1 MSISRTR
8 RSASRGWIGTA
19 MVALLFL
26 FAASLIADD
35 KDKKDEKKTTKV
47 VPAQHGAAPA
57 VQHQNQTPAVTPQ
70 NNAPAVQHHV
80 QNPAVTPQSSAPVY
94 QRQNQTP
101 AVTPQHNVPVYERQ
115 NQTPAVIHPNGPPAT
130 TPGVH
135 TPGVYQGNQTGHG
148 AYTGGAGG
156 AQVYHGPNHTEAH
169 FHANGQV
176 SVIHTSDR
184 TIYHSSLG
192 SRTVVANRPGGQVIV
207 AHGGG
212 FGYSQRPFVVQN
224 RTYVQRTYYVNNVAY
239 VHVYRPYMYRGVTL
253 NVYAPTRYYS
263 PAFYGWAYSPWR
275 MPVAYSWGWGGSPW
289 AGFYGGYFT
298 PYPVYRSPAFWL
310 TDYLFAATL
319 QEAYQERMAGAA
331 AAQPGYGYDN
341 QAVLTPA
348 VKDAI
353 SEEVQ
358 RQLEAERSEAQYS
371 GAAMSSSG
379 LPPGLNDG
387 NAHVFVVAR
396 GMDVA
401 SPAVGGE
408 CSLSEGDV
416 LQLGAGAPRD
426 ADSAGVVVLASKGRD
441 CRRGTIASV
450 QWPDLIEMQN
460 HMRETLD
467 RGLDELRAKQ
477 GQGGLPALTAS
488 AASAPVQAPFAAQ
501 APPPDANVAAELRQ
515 ETDQANQT
523 EQQVVSQA
531 SAPQAEAPAPPARI
545 SLGQSIDS
553 VALTLG
559 EPQKVVDLGAKQ
571 IYVYPD
577 LKVTFTDGKVSNV
590 E

>member
-1 MSISRTR
+1 
-8 RSASRGWIGTA
+8 

-35 KDKKDEKKTTKV
+35 KDKKDEKKPVKV
-47 VPAQHGAAPA
+47 VPAHPGATPA
-57 VQHQNQTPAVTPQ
+57 VQHPNPTPAVTPQ
-70 NNAPAVQHHV
+70 N
-80 QNPAVTPQSSAPVY
+80 SAPVY
-94 QRQNQTP
+94 QRQNPTP

-115 NQTPAVIHPNGPPAT
+115 NQTPAVIHPSNPPV
-130 TPGVH
+130 VH
-135 TPGVYQGNQTGHG
+135 TPGVYQGNQAGHG
-148 AYTGGAGG
+148 AYTGGQGNITRYPNGG
-156 AQVYHGPNHTEAH
+156 VQTYHGANHTEAH

-263 PAFYGWAYSPWR
+263 TGFYGWAYSPWR

-289 AGFYGGYFT
+289 FGFYGGYFT

-310 TDYLFAATL
+310 TDYMFAATL
-319 QEAYQERMAGAA
+319 QEAYQERMAAAA
-331 AAQPGYGYDN
+331 AAQAGYGYDN

-401 SPAVGGE
+401 SAAVGGE

-416 LQLGAGAPRD
+416 LQLGVDAPRD
-426 ADSAGVVVLASKGRD
+426 ADSAGVVVLASKGQD
-441 CRRGTIASV
+441 CRRGAIVSV

-467 RGLDELRAKQ
+467 RGLEELRAKQ
-477 GQGGLPALTAS
+477 GQGGLPALPAS

-523 EQQVVSQA
+523 EQQVVGQA

-545 SLGQSIDS
+545 SLGQSIDA

>member
-1 MSISRTR
+1 MSILRTR

-35 KDKKDEKKTTKV
+35 KKDEKKPAKV

-57 VQHQNQTPAVTPQ
+57 VQHPNPTPPPPPPPPPQ
-70 NNAPAVQHHV
+70 NSTPAVQHHV
-80 QNPAVTPQSSAPVY
+80 PTPGVMPQNTAPVY
-94 QRQNQTP
+94 QHQNQTP
-101 AVTPQHNVPVYERQ
+101 AVTPQHNVPVYQHQ
-115 NQTPAVIHPNGPPAT
+115 NQTPAVVHPSNPSV
-130 TPGVH
+130 VH
-135 TPGVYQGNQTGHG
+135 TPGVYQGNQAGHG
-148 AYTGGAGG
+148 AYTGGGGG
-156 AQVYHGPNHTEAH
+156 AQVYHGPNNTEAH

-176 SVIHTSDR
+176 SVIQTPGR
-184 TIYHSSLG
+184 TIYHSSMG
-192 SRTVVANRPGGQVIV
+192 SRTVIVNRPGGQVIV

-212 FGYSQRPFVVQN
+212 FGYSQRPFAFQN

-239 VHVYRPYMYRGVTL
+239 VHVYRPYMYRGFAL
-253 NVYAPTRYYS
+253 NVYAPMRYYS
-263 PAFYGWAYSPWR
+263 PGFYGWAYSPWS

-289 AGFYGGYFT
+289 FGFYGGFFT

-310 TDYLFAATL
+310 TDYMFAATF
-319 QEAYQERMAGAA
+319 QEAYQERMAAA
-331 AAQPGYGYDN
+331 AAQASYAYDS

-353 SEEVQ
+353 SQEVQ
-358 RQLEAERSEAQYS
+358 RQLQAERSEAQYS
-371 GAAMSSSG
+371 GAATSSNG

-387 NAHVFVVAR
+387 NSHVFVVAR
-396 GMDVA
+396 AMDVSSA
-401 SPAVGGE
+401 AVGGE
-408 CSLSEGDV
+408 CALTEGDV
-416 LQLGAGAPRD
+416 VQLGVDAPRD
-426 ADSAGVVVLASKGRD
+426 ADSAGVVVLASKGPD
-441 CRRGTIASV
+441 CRRGTIVSV

-467 RGLDELRAKQ
+467 RGLEELRAKQ
-477 GQGGLPALTAS
+477 GQGGLPALPAS

-515 ETDQANQT
+515 EADQANRT
-523 EQQVVSQA
+523 EQQVVGLA
-531 SAPQAEAPAPPARI
+531 AAPQADVPAAPARI
-545 SLGQSIDS
+545 ALGQSIDS

-577 LKVTFTDGKVSNV
+577 LKVTFTDGKVTDV
-590 E
+590 Q